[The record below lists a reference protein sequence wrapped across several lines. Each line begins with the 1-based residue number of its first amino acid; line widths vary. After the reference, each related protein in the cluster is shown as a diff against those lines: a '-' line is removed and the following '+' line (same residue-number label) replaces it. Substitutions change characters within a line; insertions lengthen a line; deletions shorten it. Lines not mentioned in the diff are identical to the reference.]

1 MKEAVTRLLAEG
13 GRSFWSLAGR
23 WEYRLKDL
31 VDALNEMHEQGEV
44 SVRNGTIELRGGEKL
59 RRLKEHTCRCCRG
72 RGIEVRNTSLLRRF
86 RQVLRDRPHTTAEYF
101 QGNMDAESV
110 VARVFLMDARDGLAG
125 RRVCM
130 VGDDDYLSL
139 ALGLTH
145 LPERIYVLE
154 IDERIG
160 EFIERCARRYG
171 MEIEFLHYSVEDPLP
186 RELRRRCHIFSTE
199 PLETLSGFLSF
210 FARGAG
216 TLAGRGCSGYV
227 GLTNLE
233 CSLSKWKR
241 IQEEMLR
248 MGFVITEVRRRFSS
262 YPMEYPEDD
271 VYLEQV
277 VNSLNF
283 RVKPNRKGVWYF
295 SHLFRVEAVEQPSPS
310 PAPDE
315 RAEVRLFDPG
325 DDMTYPNSGRR

>member
-1 MKEAVTRLLAEG
+1 MKEAVSRLLAEG
-13 GRSFWSLAGR
+13 GRSFWSIVGR

-31 VDALNEMHEQGEV
+31 VDALNEMHEQGELV
-44 SVRNGTIELRGGEKL
+44 VRNGTLELRDAERL
-59 RRLKEHTCRCCRG
+59 RRLGERTCRCCRG
-72 RGIEVRNTSLLRRF
+72 RGVEVKNTSLLRRF
-86 RQVLRDRPHTTAEYF
+86 RRLLKERPLTTADYF

-110 VARVFLMDARDGLAG
+110 VARVYLMDARDGLAG
-125 RRVCM
+125 RRICL

-139 ALGLTH
+139 ALALTN
-145 LPERIYVLE
+145 LPERVYVLE

-160 EFIERCARRYG
+160 EFIESCARRDG
-171 MEIEFLHYSVEDPLP
+171 LEIEFIHYSVEEPLP
-186 RELRRRCHIFSTE
+186 KELRGRCHIFSTE

-216 TLAGRGCSGYV
+216 TLAGRNCSGYV

-233 CSLSKWKR
+233 CSLEKWRR
-241 IQEEMLR
+241 IQQEMLG
-248 MGFVITEVRRRFSS
+248 MGFVITELRRRFSS

-277 VNSLNF
+277 MNSLSF
-283 RVKPNRKGVWYF
+283 SVKPNRKGMWYF
-295 SHLFRVEAVEQPSPS
+295 SHLFRVEAVEKPTPS

-315 RAEVRLFDPG
+315 RVEIELYDPG
-325 DDMTYPNSGRR
+325 DDMTYPGRR